1 MVVGIWVAVCIEV
14 AVLVVCRNW
23 VVVVWVEV
31 AVLVVCRNWV
41 VGDETMF
48 EGPALAAHR

>member
-1 MVVGIWVAVCIEV
+1 MGVWVV
-14 AVLVVCRNW
+14 VVW

-41 VGDETMF
+41 VGDETML
-48 EGPALAAHR
+48 EGHALAAHR